1 MKIKV
6 GVIFGGESV
15 EHEVSIISAVQAMNK
30 MDGEK
35 YEIIPIYITKERE
48 WYTGEA
54 LKDIETFQDMD
65 LVKRYC
71 KNIVLYEKS
80 EGERTAPHTILIWES
95 NVEGLE
101 KLNTKYGVSIRKLVN
116 IAIRNVFEKE

>member
-1 MKIKV
+1 MYLKRNCKHIKGDIV
-6 GVIFGGESV
+6 MQFFDERFRKRQMRFRRNYDIIDDLYKKME
-15 EHEVSIISAVQAMNK
+15 EVS
-30 MDGEK
+30 
-35 YEIIPIYITKERE
+35 EIYDATIP
-48 WYTGEA
+48 
-54 LKDIETFQDMD
+54 DIFNVCIEE
-65 LVKRYC
+65 LVSSE
-71 KNIVLYEKS
+71 NIVLYEKS